1 MNYSP
6 VSPFSTSKLK
16 TVASVVS
23 LFDMLGIPDRQ
34 SQTSNADS
42 VSIFDTT
49 STSGTENSLDTES
62 TLDTDAIS
70 DILDTL
76 LHHNSITTTFI
87 PNVRMSISMETGT
100 DASTSPSLM
109 TKHFGF
115 TENVSCKAEV
125 NFNGND
131 HLDFNVTHPIA
142 FSEDVHVDSCTSTSK
157 DRVQPAKE
165 MQSSSGYVSDTVISN
180 AHAASHTS
188 AVETFAGDSTA
199 ACNSAGQ
206 NGEYVYRDHLL
217 QGSHVSPGMNSHSV
231 ESDSEFLQSICL
243 EVTEEVND
251 LQPNSVMSE
260 ASKDEGHLV
269 KEQQSSSG
277 YVADHVASRSSALEP
292 FAGDINASAVC
303 HSAGQNDE
311 YVRSEY
317 LLQGGHG
324 SHDLNSHIIEL
335 EPEFLESIYLEEAID
350 TQSHSVN
357 DMVEA
362 SKDKGHTTKE
372 LQFPL
377 GYVSDTHLLASVV
390 ENPNVLGL
398 QDFEDSSNH
407 SVVEDNVSI
416 SKMSPQLLAE
426 NYSTTSDST
435 FGYFDNTTHSIFRV
449 QHLSANKGYM
459 TDCSFSGE
467 DIPHTMQQPF
477 LRQFVVNENCRETDS
492 IVNIGHGKVTNQT

>member
-16 TVASVVS
+16 TAASIVS

-125 NFNGND
+125 SFNGND

-142 FSEDVHVDSCTSTSK
+142 FSGDVHADSCTSTSK
-157 DRVQPAKE
+157 DRVHSANE
-165 MQSSSGYVSDTVISN
+165 THFSSGYVSDTIISN
-180 AHAASHTS
+180 AHAASHTL

-206 NGEYVYRDHLL
+206 NGEYVHRDHLL

-251 LQPNSVMSE
+251 QQPNSVMLE

-277 YVADHVASRSSALEP
+277 YVADHVASHSSALEP
-292 FAGDINASAVC
+292 FAGDSNATAVC

-324 SHDLNSHIIEL
+324 YHDLNSHIIEL
-335 EPEFLESIYLEEAID
+335 EPELNLEEAID

-362 SKDKGHTTKE
+362 SKDKGNTTKE
-372 LQFPL
+372 LRFSL
-377 GYVSDTHLLASVV
+377 SYVSDTHLLASVA
-390 ENPNVLGL
+390 ENPNVLGV

-407 SVVEDNVSI
+407 NVVEDDVSI

-426 NYSTTSDST
+426 NYTTTSDST
-435 FGYFDNTTHSIFRV
+435 FGYFDNTTHSVSQV
-449 QHLSANKGYM
+449 QHFSANKGYM
-459 TDCSFSGE
+459 TDCSFSRE
-467 DIPHTMQQPF
+467 DIPHTMQQPL
-477 LRQFVVNENCRETDS
+477 LRQFVVNHLTIHENCRGTDS
-492 IVNIGHGKVTNQT
+492 IVDIGH